1 MAPSRKK
8 LVQAEL
14 PAAYRKVTKGSVEK
28 PKPKTS
34 TSSRRGIAKKQAAVR
49 APEIAPVLRDDGEEV
64 IGSGQKEAICSVLT
78 LQMDS
83 SAFFTGPIKQIAKGA
98 AVAEE
103 FRRAA
108 RHYPVIRQSI
118 VVRCMDG
125 TPLLY
130 FIKGGML
137 VGLEPSEQQELSA
150 KSVSAIQNLI
160 QDYPPIPPK
169 PDDSRVDKHK
179 EQKEKWKAMG
189 KGWGRYVRLL
199 ILLIC
204 KRWLT

>member
-34 TSSRRGIAKKQAAVR
+34 TSSRRRIRKNQAAVR
-49 APEIAPVLRDDGEEV
+49 APETAPALRNDGEEV
-64 IGSGQKEAICSVLT
+64 IGRGQKEAICSVLT

-83 SAFFTGPIKQIAKGA
+83 SAFFTGPIKQVAKGE

-103 FRRAA
+103 FRHAA
-108 RHYPVIRQSI
+108 KDYPVVRQSI
-118 VVRCMDG
+118 VVKCMDG

-137 VGLEPSEQQELSA
+137 VGLGPSEQQELSA

-189 KGWGRYVRLL
+189 KGWGRYVRFLAFL
-199 ILLIC
+199 MC
-204 KRWLT
+204 KR